1 LAVISMH
8 GHRGLT
14 GGRAGFSLVEL
25 LVLLVVVGALFSFSL
40 PAVMSYYKSAHVR
53 TAASGIAASLN
64 QGRQLA
70 IQQNQRVCVH
80 IAATAMHYALGSC
93 AGTVWV
99 GPGTDAA
106 GNIPAPG
113 GIALTTTADPVF
125 SNLGAAAPAA
135 TVTVT
140 HGSASLSVIVSASG
154 RVMVGR

>member
-1 LAVISMH
+1 MPRN
-8 GHRGLT
+8 RGLT
-14 GGRAGFSLVEL
+14 RGHAGFNLVEL
-25 LVLLVVVGALFSFSL
+25 LVLLVVVGALFSLSL
-40 PAVMSYYKSAHVR
+40 PALMSYYKSAHVR
-53 TAASGIAASLN
+53 AAASGIAAHLN

-80 IAATAMHYALGSC
+80 ITSTALHYAQGSC
-93 AGTVWV
+93 AGTIWV
-99 GPGTDAA
+99 GPGTDAT

-113 GIALTTTADPVF
+113 GITLTTTADPVF